1 MEKSDFLLIFFAMI
15 ILLII
20 GVAIVYMIY
29 NVVVTWRNYEFTLRF
44 VLMVLQLN
52 LIGL

>member
-1 MEKSDFLLIFFAMI
+1 MEKSDILLLSFVVI

-44 VLMVLQLN
+44 VLQLN
-52 LIGL
+52 VIGM